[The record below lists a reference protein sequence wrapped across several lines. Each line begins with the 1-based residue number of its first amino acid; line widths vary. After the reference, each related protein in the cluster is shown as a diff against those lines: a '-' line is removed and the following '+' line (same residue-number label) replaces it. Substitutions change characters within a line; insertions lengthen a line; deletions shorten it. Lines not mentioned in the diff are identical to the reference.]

1 MDSGG
6 ISRLSKKAFWPLPWE
21 LNYKKETPQAFRSM
35 LSFFS
40 KKKSLS
46 QKTISFLTLSFIIN
60 ISCISILDF

>member
-40 KKKSLS
+40 QKKKSLP
-46 QKTISFLTLSFIIN
+46 KNN
-60 ISCISILDF
+60 ILLNPLLYNQYLLYLHP

>member
-40 KKKSLS
+40 KKKKVSPKKQYPS
-46 QKTISFLTLSFIIN
+46 
-60 ISCISILDF
+60 

>member
-21 LNYKKETPQAFRSM
+21 LNYKKGTPQAFRSM

-40 KKKSLS
+40 KKKKVSPKKQYPS
-46 QKTISFLTLSFIIN
+46 
-60 ISCISILDF
+60 